1 MSGALAVI
9 GWPVLDRIH
18 IGGKFAISPH
28 GLGIALGF
36 LLGSWWMLR
45 EGPKRG
51 VREEHISSML
61 FWALLGTIFGA
72 RFFYVIGHF
81 SEFNSFT
88 DMLKI
93 YNGGISLLGG
103 IAGAIAFAY
112 PLMRKYGYRFLQVMD
127 SAAIGLAFGIFV
139 GRIGDLIIGDH
150 LGKPTDVPWAFA
162 YHGGQLSAFNC
173 SGGVCVEDLV
183 QGAQTLR
190 ISAGG
195 ARLTSSTGQLLGQGA
210 GVHQTAL
217 YDFVI
222 AFGLF
227 LLLYLVMSRRPRRE
241 GVLIMTLAI
250 WYGMGRVLTDFLR
263 VDKRYF
269 GLTGSQWGA
278 AAVVALS
285 VVVLTAW
292 AIRARRGPPD
302 ARGDAEPG
310 AVPTTQFV
318 APAEP
323 GGGVAV
329 SEPVRADAGGA
340 AVVREVVNHDSP
352 RDRMVVV
359 GLAVLA
365 VALVSLAAAVES
377 YVPLLLVW
385 APQVAVLAWVSRGG
399 RTGARP
405 EDTGVQPP
413 DRAVEA
419 GEGTVPAR

>member
-1 MSGALAVI
+1 MTGALAAI
-9 GWPVLDRIH
+9 GWHVLDRIH
-18 IGGKFAISPH
+18 IGGKFAVSPH

-45 EGPKRG
+45 EGPKRE
-51 VREEHISSML
+51 VREDHISSIL
-61 FWALLGTIFGA
+61 FWALIGTIFGA

-81 SEFNSFT
+81 SEFNSFA

-150 LGKPTDVPWAFA
+150 LGKPTDAPWAFA

-190 ISAGG
+190 IGAGG

-222 AFGLF
+222 AFALF
-227 LLLYLVMSRRPRRE
+227 LFLYLFMSRRPRRE

-250 WYGMGRVLTDFLR
+250 WYGTGRVLTDFLR

-292 AIRARRGPPD
+292 AARARRGSPPP
-302 ARGDAEPG
+302 AVATDAERS
-310 AVPTTQFV
+310 AAPTTEFE

-323 GGGVAV
+323 GGGIA
-329 SEPVRADAGGA
+329 
-340 AVVREVVNHDSP
+340 VREPLGEEKTLAAREVSNDSP
-352 RDRMVVV
+352 RDRTVVV
-359 GLAVLA
+359 ALAVLA
-365 VALVSLAAAVES
+365 VALVGLAAAVES
-377 YVPLLLVW
+377 YIPLFLVW
-385 APQVAVLAWVSRGG
+385 APQVGVLAWVSRGG
-399 RTGARP
+399 RTGAPP
-405 EDTGVQPP
+405 EVSGAEPP
-413 DRAVEA
+413 RRAVEE